1 MPSEGEIRVL
11 EDWGEEGE
19 EWRTVPYSSLQ
30 MFLTQKRQRDGER
43 KKCQFTQKHQFNML
57 TSTPNEKG
65 QGSDNK
71 KGGTSYALLGVTGIQ

>member
-1 MPSEGEIRVL
+1 VPSEGEIRVL

-43 KKCQFTQKHQFNML
+43 EMSVHTE
-57 TSTPNEKG
+57 TSVQHVDIHPK
-65 QGSDNK
+65 
-71 KGGTSYALLGVTGIQ
+71 